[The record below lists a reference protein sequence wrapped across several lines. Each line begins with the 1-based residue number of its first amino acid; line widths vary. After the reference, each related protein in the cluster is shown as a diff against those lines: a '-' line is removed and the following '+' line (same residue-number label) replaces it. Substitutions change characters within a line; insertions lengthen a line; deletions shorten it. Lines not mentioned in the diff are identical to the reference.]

1 MARKLDTEDFKSTL
15 LIILEAEKEAEAIIE
30 NAKKRAEEI
39 INKAEKDAEEIM
51 NKEIKIEIHKRIE
64 DLRKDLEN
72 RLRKYEKEEQEKVS
86 AFINKISKTIE
97 SNKESIINEIIKVV
111 FKHGKIENAKKRAE
125 EIINKAEKD
134 AEEIMNKEIKIAH
147 EKIKM
152 EERRR
157 LAEISLKMKE
167 IILRERETIFNEVLN
182 EVKRRLHEFKKTDRY
197 PSILQELILEG
208 CEAIGGGD
216 LVIKIDS
223 KDKEIDINIEKLK
236 RIIEERMGGKVNISI
251 VFDNISE
258 FGGVIVSTPDGSIV
272 YNNTLDAIL
281 ERNFDDIRRII
292 TKSILEGERL

>member
-1 MARKLDTEDFKSTL
+1 MANKTIKKGIFGSSENISSR
-15 LIILEAEKEAEAIIE
+15 IILEAEKEAEAI
-30 NAKKRAEEI
+30 
-39 INKAEKDAEEIM
+39 
-51 NKEIKIEIHKRIE
+51 
-64 DLRKDLEN
+64 
-72 RLRKYEKEEQEKVS
+72 
-86 AFINKISKTIE
+86 
-97 SNKESIINEIIKVV
+97 
-111 FKHGKIENAKKRAE
+111 IENAKKRAE